1 MDALLSTDV
10 VVNDPKPDK
19 PDKAPKDS
27 KEDK

>member
-19 PDKAPKDS
+19 PDKAPK
-27 KEDK
+27 EDKW